1 MLVSELELLVVAIA
15 IGLINLMWAAA
26 AARKQQGLKWAGG
39 SRDEPSPVTGVAAR
53 LDRAFKNYR
62 ETFPFFA
69 AAVLTAYLSGRTG
82 GLCLWG
88 SVMYVAGRAAY
99 VPLYASGVRYWRSLV
114 WFISFIGLVLILV
127 SLIGAL

>member
-1 MLVSELELLVVAIA
+1 MVGELELLLLAIA
-15 IGLINLMWAAA
+15 IGLVHLLWAAQ
-26 AARKQQGLKWAGG
+26 AARKQQGLMWAGG
-39 SRDEPSPVTGVAAR
+39 ARDEPRPVTGIAAR

-62 ETFPFFA
+62 ETFSFFA

-88 SVMYVAGRAAY
+88 SVLYVAGRAAY
-99 VPLYASGVRYWRSLV
+99 LPLYASGVRYWRSAAWV
-114 WFISFIGLVLILV
+114 VSFLGLVMILV